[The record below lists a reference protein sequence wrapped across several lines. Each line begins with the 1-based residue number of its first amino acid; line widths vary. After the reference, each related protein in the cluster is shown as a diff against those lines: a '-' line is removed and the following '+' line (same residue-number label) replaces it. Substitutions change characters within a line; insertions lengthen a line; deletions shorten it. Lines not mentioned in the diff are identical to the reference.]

1 MLFEFSILETNLV
14 QVSVDADTYEE
25 AREIALSMRYIA
37 GDRLELGAEI
47 LNEKQE
53 LIG

>member
-14 QVSVDADTYEE
+14 QVSVDADNYEE
-25 AREIALSMRYIA
+25 AREIALAMRYVN
-37 GDRLELGAEI
+37 GERLELTSEI
-47 LNEKQE
+47 LNDKQE